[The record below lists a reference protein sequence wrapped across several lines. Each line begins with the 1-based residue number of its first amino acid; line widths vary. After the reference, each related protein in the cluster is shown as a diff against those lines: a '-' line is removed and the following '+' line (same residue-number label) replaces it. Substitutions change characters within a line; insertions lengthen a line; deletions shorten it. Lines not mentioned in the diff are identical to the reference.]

1 MKKGILLVNI
11 GSPDSPSVPDVRRY
25 LREFL
30 SDKGVI
36 DASYLMRKFIVEV
49 LILPKRPKR
58 SAEAYRK
65 IWWDEGSPLIVIS
78 QQLKKAVSERLSV
91 PVSLGMRYGHPS
103 IRSGLEEL
111 YMQQVR
117 EVLVFP
123 LYPHFAMS
131 TSESLMIK
139 AFRVRRRYF
148 KDMKIVFFPPFYQF
162 RNYISVLG
170 ESITTGLT
178 QGVDH
183 LLFSYHGLPQR
194 HIYETDL
201 MGHCRINDY
210 CCRSTSESH
219 SRCYRY
225 QCYETTRRAA
235 AWHGLPLG
243 QYSTSFQS
251 RLGNDS
257 WLKPYT
263 DKTLEALGKSG
274 VKKLAVVAPAFTSD
288 CLETLEELAIGGK
301 DIFLRSGGEVFIYIP
316 CLNVQEAW
324 VTVLSNWCKI
334 WLHEKVDFEL

>member
-30 SDKGVI
+30 SDKRVI

-49 LILPKRPKR
+49 LILPKRPKF

-65 IWWDEGSPLIVIS
+65 IWWEKGSPLIVIS
-78 QQLKKAVSERLSV
+78 QQLKRAISERLSV

-103 IRSGLEEL
+103 ILSGLEEL

-123 LYPHFAMS
+123 LYPQFAMS
-131 TSESLMIK
+131 TSESVMVK
-139 AFRVRRRYF
+139 TFRVGRRHF
-148 KDMKIVFFPPFYQF
+148 KDMKVVFFPPFFQF
-162 RNYISVLG
+162 RNYISALG
-170 ESITTGLT
+170 ESIALGLT

-183 LLFSYHGLPQR
+183 LLFSYHGVPKR

-201 MGHCRINDY
+201 AGHCRIND
-210 CCRSTSESH
+210 CCFRSMSESH

-225 QCYETTRRAA
+225 QCYETTRRTAE
-235 AWHGLPLG
+235 WYGLPLG
-243 QYSTSFQS
+243 QYSISFQS
-251 RLGNDS
+251 RLGNDP

-263 DKTLEALGKSG
+263 DKTLEVLGKSG
-274 VKKLAVVAPAFTSD
+274 VKNLAVVAPSFTTD
-288 CLETLEELAIGGK
+288 CLETLEELAMGGR
-301 DIFLRSGGEVFIYIP
+301 DIFLRSGGEFFTYIP
-316 CLNVQEAW
+316 CLNIQEAW
-324 VTVLSNWCKI
+324 VTALSNWCKI
-334 WLHEKVDFEL
+334 WLSEKVVFKL